1 NLEFDF
7 LCGKINASGPVTSF
21 IRLQKYFNFL
31 LFMVK
36 CNYIVNLGIIK
47 MKNLELNNLL
57 SLGNIVVVQP
67 YEENLKNE
75 LKNLFARIEDNF
87 LSKIKNKKTKIT

>member
-1 NLEFDF
+1 
-7 LCGKINASGPVTSF
+7 
-21 IRLQKYFNFL
+21 
-31 LFMVK
+31 
-36 CNYIVNLGIIK
+36 

-57 SLGNIVVVQP
+57 SLGNIVVAQP
-67 YEENLKNE
+67 YEENLKNK

>member
-1 NLEFDF
+1 MNNL
-7 LCGKINASGPVTSF
+7 LNYLK
-21 IRLQKYFNFL
+21 KYFNFL

-57 SLGNIVVVQP
+57 SLGNIVVAQL
-67 YEENLKNE
+67 YEENLKNK
-75 LKNLFARIEDNF
+75 LKDLCKLLKFVNCLLLNILPQIKFFTNKKCKNLFW
-87 LSKIKNKKTKIT
+87 S

>member
-1 NLEFDF
+1 MNNL
-7 LCGKINASGPVTSF
+7 LNYLK
-21 IRLQKYFNFL
+21 KYFNFL

-57 SLGNIVVVQP
+57 SLGNIVVAQL
-67 YEENLKNE
+67 YEENLKNK
-75 LKNLFARIEDNF
+75 LKDLFARIEDNF

>member
-1 NLEFDF
+1 
-7 LCGKINASGPVTSF
+7 
-21 IRLQKYFNFL
+21 
-31 LFMVK
+31 
-36 CNYIVNLGIIK
+36 

-87 LSKIKNKKTKIT
+87 WAKSKIKKQKSRKKEVYLLNINVSLSRIE